1 MAMDANGDL
10 YINIDKNYATNAEG
24 ETPDAAINWHK
35 FVWVPN
41 DFVPPGILPLDSTS
55 TTEQIWQR
63 VNKLQEVLAAAG
75 LVVTSVGT

>member
-10 YINIDKNYATNAEG
+10 YINIDENYATNAEG

-41 DFVPPGILPLDSTS
+41 DFVPPDILPLDENSTP
-55 TTEQIWQR
+55 EDIRNR
-63 VNKLQEVLAAAG
+63 VNQLAGVLAAAG
-75 LVVTSVGT
+75 LVNINSFN

>member
-10 YINIDKNYATNAEG
+10 YINIDENYGTNADG

-41 DFVPPGILPLDSTS
+41 DFVPPYILPLGENSSQAD
-55 TTEQIWQR
+55 IYAR
-63 VNKLQEVLAAAG
+63 VNELTQVLAAAG
-75 LVVTSVGT
+75 LVRINSPV